1 MSVLCSQDPK
11 TSMTTLGAYE
21 YNPTHANLLGTGAFA
36 LVYKGRVKNKP
47 DEPVAI
53 KIMKKDTNMPK
64 NKTLLSKEISVLKD
78 LHHENIV
85 RLYDHGV
92 TKGTLPEDTI
102 RHFLLQIGSAMD
114 AINRKGFMHRDLK
127 PGNILLSHCRNCNQP
142 VTEIPGYL
150 LSFKLAVQIVLH
162 KNVNCDTLF
171 FCCCSIQ
178 ADFGFARFL
187 QDGMM
192 AVTMCGSP
200 MYMAP
205 EVLMCR
211 KYDAVADIWSMGII
225 VYQCLTGKA
234 PFYAN
239 NPEALKNI
247 YEKTVCLKPKIPI
260 ETSRPLRDLLLR
272 MLVRKPS
279 ERIDFDNFLN
289 HPFLHQRHFE
299 PPEGVTQRNAPARL
313 LLLSYHPNREQGN
326 TSKTLS
332 NLIPHSQLP
341 TYHAHVIPSNEPDLD
356 NIDEEMS
363 RTTVDEYFEDEL
375 DTSALPLEPTPVD
388 MPRIDAYCKTATATD
403 AVRPTHLQP
412 PTVAPPVPCRG
423 SSVGPRSSATHYA
436 LTQTGH
442 GRRLPFG
449 VRPMTGFEPG
459 EAPPLEDYVIVNPD
473 GSEAERFTRNL
484 VKDTVE
490 GHPVSIV
497 GRIFANPTAYMVNH
511 PRAQRCASPTIP
523 DVATVDSPPK
533 SNVMPPEKT
542 TAAHIEGV
550 VAPTTRLAARPPS
563 YPSGN
568 SRTTAYCARQSQNLD
583 TLRPTISGTSPTK
596 MPPMELAPGALGR
609 APSPWKHSPTTEFDI
624 GQAVTQATG
633 QTMRSSPVGV
643 PGSANSQ
650 QKVPSAGHPVLTA
663 SGEYQVTTEPV
674 RLRPHSGGGILDYGK
689 AFTFALCEMLLS
701 ISGANG
707 MALAGLW
714 AATEFSDE
722 QTLDT
727 EHNEEIKTVTMVLEL
742 CELLSELAERRASVL
757 ADCTVTTSSNSPSH
771 SPLSSPGAATN
782 IKHSKPT
789 SPVQNK
795 PGEVASDDSAVG
807 ENSVTGTPS
816 LKFLSEAQRIVE
828 QIVLYRRVL
837 YYLEYVFV
845 QVKKAF
851 HHRRLKSTATSRRRL
866 SDCNALYH
874 RCYIRLRQLA
884 RQSRRDDLIEPV
896 GRLLAN
902 ITANRLIFQYALV
915 QCQAAEMDDYVGDIA
930 QSLQRYKAGITLIHG
945 LRQHAKSVGDKTLL
959 ADCMRL
965 LHERYNSLRLAAA
978 KAHRVGRSG
987 RTAALTEMAA
997 GQMPDRLPL
1006 LQPPVSNAAVSLDLL
1021 YPNLGS
1027 SPTRLDSG
1035 VPISAANTP
1044 LHSSP
1049 SR

>member
-1 MSVLCSQDPK
+1 MVSVILCTIEQCV
-11 TSMTTLGAYE
+11 TIFLAYE
-21 YNPTHANLLGTGAFA
+21 CTVFQYS
-36 LVYKGRVKNKP
+36 R
-47 DEPVAI
+47 
-53 KIMKKDTNMPK
+53 
-64 NKTLLSKEISVLKD
+64 ISQPRFFVL
-78 LHHENIV
+78 
-85 RLYDHGV
+85 
-92 TKGTLPEDTI
+92 
-102 RHFLLQIGSAMD
+102 Q
-114 AINRKGFMHRDLK
+114 
-127 PGNILLSHCRNCNQP
+127 
-142 VTEIPGYL
+142 
-150 LSFKLAVQIVLH
+150 
-162 KNVNCDTLF
+162 
-171 FCCCSIQ
+171 
-178 ADFGFARFL
+178 
-187 QDGMM
+187 
-192 AVTMCGSP
+192 
-200 MYMAP
+200 
-205 EVLMCR
+205 
-211 KYDAVADIWSMGII
+211 
-225 VYQCLTGKA
+225 
-234 PFYAN
+234 
-239 NPEALKNI
+239 
-247 YEKTVCLKPKIPI
+247 
-260 ETSRPLRDLLLR
+260 
-272 MLVRKPS
+272 
-279 ERIDFDNFLN
+279 
-289 HPFLHQRHFE
+289 
-299 PPEGVTQRNAPARL
+299 
-313 LLLSYHPNREQGN
+313 EQGN
-326 TSKTLS
+326 ASKTFS
-332 NLIPHSQLP
+332 SLIPHSQLP

-388 MPRIDAYCKTATATD
+388 MPRIDAYCKTTTAND
-403 AVRPTHLQP
+403 AVWPTHLQT

-423 SSVGPRSSATHYA
+423 SSVGSRSSATHYA

-484 VKDTVE
+484 VK
-490 GHPVSIV
+490 
-497 GRIFANPTAYMVNH
+497 NTAEYVL
-511 PRAQRCASPTIP
+511 
-523 DVATVDSPPK
+523 D
-533 SNVMPPEKT
+533 
-542 TAAHIEGV
+542 
-550 VAPTTRLAARPPS
+550 
-563 YPSGN
+563 
-568 SRTTAYCARQSQNLD
+568 LD
-583 TLRPTISGTSPTK
+583 TLRPAISGTSPTK
-596 MPPMELAPGALGR
+596 MPPMELASGASGR

-624 GQAVTQATG
+624 GQAVPQATG
-633 QTMRSSPVGV
+633 QTMRSSPVGI
-643 PGSANSQ
+643 PGSANNQ
-650 QKVPSAGHPVLTA
+650 QQIPSAGHPVLTA

-674 RLRPHSGGGILDYGK
+674 RLRPHSGGGILDY
-689 AFTFALCEMLLS
+689 
-701 ISGANG
+701 GANG

-757 ADCTVTTSSNSPSH
+757 ADCTVTTSSNSPPQ
-771 SPLSSPGAATN
+771 SPLSSPGAAKN
-782 IKHSKPT
+782 VKHSKPT
-789 SPVQNK
+789 SPVHNK

-978 KAHRVGRSG
+978 KAHRAGRSG
-987 RTAALTEMAA
+987 RTAALTEMAP

-1006 LQPPVSNAAVSLDLL
+1006 LQPPIPNAAVSLDLL
-1021 YPNLGS
+1021 YPNLGC

-1035 VPISAANTP
+1035 VPVSAANTP

>member
-1 MSVLCSQDPK
+1 MFH
-11 TSMTTLGAYE
+11 Y
-21 YNPTHANLLGTGAFA
+21 
-36 LVYKGRVKNKP
+36 
-47 DEPVAI
+47 
-53 KIMKKDTNMPK
+53 
-64 NKTLLSKEISVLKD
+64 
-78 LHHENIV
+78 
-85 RLYDHGV
+85 
-92 TKGTLPEDTI
+92 
-102 RHFLLQIGSAMD
+102 
-114 AINRKGFMHRDLK
+114 
-127 PGNILLSHCRNCNQP
+127 
-142 VTEIPGYL
+142 
-150 LSFKLAVQIVLH
+150 
-162 KNVNCDTLF
+162 
-171 FCCCSIQ
+171 
-178 ADFGFARFL
+178 
-187 QDGMM
+187 
-192 AVTMCGSP
+192 SP
-200 MYMAP
+200 
-205 EVLMCR
+205 
-211 KYDAVADIWSMGII
+211 I
-225 VYQCLTGKA
+225 
-234 PFYAN
+234 F
-239 NPEALKNI
+239 
-247 YEKTVCLKPKIPI
+247 
-260 ETSRPLRDLLLR
+260 
-272 MLVRKPS
+272 
-279 ERIDFDNFLN
+279 
-289 HPFLHQRHFE
+289 HPFFFVLQ
-299 PPEGVTQRNAPARL
+299 
-313 LLLSYHPNREQGN
+313 EQEN

-341 TYHAHVIPSNEPDLD
+341 TYHAHAIPLNEPDLD
-356 NIDEEMS
+356 NIDEMS

-388 MPRIDAYCKTATATD
+388 VPRIDAYCKTATAAD

-423 SSVGPRSSATHYA
+423 SSVGSRSSATHYA
-436 LTQTGH
+436 LTQTNH

-449 VRPMTGFEPG
+449 VRPMAGFEPG

-484 VKDTVE
+484 VKDTAE
-490 GHPVSIV
+490 SHPVSIV

-511 PRAQRCASPTIP
+511 SRAQRCASPTIP
-523 DVATVDSPPK
+523 DVATVGSPSK
-533 SNVMPPEKT
+533 SNVMTLQKT
-542 TAAHIEGV
+542 TAGHYEGV
-550 VAPTTRLAARPPS
+550 TVPNTHLAARPPS
-563 YPSGN
+563 YPSAN
-568 SRTTAYCARQSQNLD
+568 SRTTTHYARQSQNLD
-583 TLRPTISGTSPTK
+583 ALRPAISGTSPAK
-596 MPPMELAPGALGR
+596 MPPMELASGALGG
-609 APSPWKHSPTTEFDI
+609 ASSPWKHSPTTEFDI
-624 GQAVTQATG
+624 GQAVTQTTG
-633 QTMRSSPVGV
+633 QPMRSSPVGV
-643 PGSANSQ
+643 PGSTNNQ
-650 QKVPSAGHPVLTA
+650 QQIPGAGHPVLTA

-674 RLRPHSGGGILDYGK
+674 RLRPHSGGGILDYG
-689 AFTFALCEMLLS
+689 
-701 ISGANG
+701 ANG
-707 MALAGLW
+707 LALAGLW

-727 EHNEEIKTVTMVLEL
+727 EHNEEIKIVTMVLEL

-757 ADCTVTTSSNSPSH
+757 ADCTVTTSSNSPPH
-771 SPLSSPGAATN
+771 STLSSPDAATN
-782 IKHSKPT
+782 AKHSKPT

-807 ENSVTGTPS
+807 ESSVTGTPS

-978 KAHRVGRSG
+978 KAHRAGRLG
-987 RTAALTEMAA
+987 RTAAFTEMAP
-997 GQMPDRLPL
+997 GQMLDRLPS
-1006 LQPPVSNAAVSLDLL
+1006 LQPPLPNAIVSLDLL
-1021 YPNLGS
+1021 YPNLGG

-1035 VPISAANTP
+1035 VPVSAANTP